1 MKGLIERGREQGFL
15 TYHEVNDHL
24 PKEIVDPDQIED
36 VVNTINAMG
45 IKVFETA
52 PDTDSLLL
60 SDTDVDEDAAEEAAA
75 ALAVD
80 NEFGRTTDPVRMYM
94 REMGTVDLLTRE
106 GEIKIAKR
114 IEDGLKQVQLALIDF
129 PLVSKTLVQR
139 YMVALEQ
146 EEFKPSDLLI
156 GFTDIPE
163 EPEQKTVDTINPPPN
178 KDEDSHEEEI
188 DPKAIDPEEVK
199 ERFNK
204 FAKIVIKLIRFKVS
218 DQNNP
223 KVLDLKNTLAELFL
237 TFKLSNGMQAEL
249 SSLIKGA
256 VRNIRQCEKDLM
268 FICVKECKVPK
279 REFLEQ
285 FKKHGTNNELIES
298 LKIKIEN
305 FETAIIPFQR
315 ELTDINNKLL
325 ETASTAML
333 KIHDI
338 KEINRRM
345 SIGEA
350 KARRAKKEMVEA
362 NLRLVI
368 SIAKKYTNR
377 GLYFLT

>member
-129 PLVSKTLVQR
+129 PLVAKTLIQR
-139 YMVALEQ
+139 YMIALEQ

-163 EPEQKTVDTINPPPN
+163 ESEQKAVHTIDAPPD
-178 KDEDSHEEEI
+178 KDEDNDEDEI
-188 DPKAIDPEEVK
+188 DSKTIDPEEVK

-204 FAKIVIKLIRFKVS
+204 FAKIANKIDQMQSKS

-256 VRNIRQCEKDLM
+256 VRNIRQCEKRLDVYM
-268 FICVKECKVPK
+268 CK
-279 REFLEQ
+279 
-285 FKKHGTNNELIES
+285 
-298 LKIKIEN
+298 
-305 FETAIIPFQR
+305 
-315 ELTDINNKLL
+315 
-325 ETASTAML
+325 
-333 KIHDI
+333 
-338 KEINRRM
+338 RM
-345 SIGEA
+345 
-350 KARRAKKEMVEA
+350 
-362 NLRLVI
+362 
-368 SIAKKYTNR
+368 
-377 GLYFLT
+377 

>member
-1 MKGLIERGREQGFL
+1 M

-139 YMVALEQ
+139 YMIALEQ

-178 KDEDSHEEEI
+178 KDEDSDEDEI
-188 DPKAIDPEEVK
+188 DSKAIDPEEVK

-204 FAKIVIKLIRFKVS
+204 FAKIANKIDQMQSKG
-218 DQNNP
+218 DQNNS
-223 KVLDLKNTLAELFL
+223 KILDLKNTLAELFL

-285 FKKHGTNNELIES
+285 FKKHGTNSELIES
-298 LKIKIEN
+298 LKMKIKN

-333 KIHDI
+333 KIQ
-338 KEINRRM
+338 
-345 SIGEA
+345 
-350 KARRAKKEMVEA
+350 
-362 NLRLVI
+362 
-368 SIAKKYTNR
+368 
-377 GLYFLT
+377 

>member
-1 MKGLIERGREQGFL
+1 
-15 TYHEVNDHL
+15 
-24 PKEIVDPDQIED
+24 
-36 VVNTINAMG
+36 MG

-204 FAKIVIKLIRFKVS
+204 FAKIANKIDQIQSKG
-218 DQNNP
+218 DQNNS
-223 KVLDLKNTLAELFL
+223 KILDLKNTLAELFL
-237 TFKLSNGMQAEL
+237 TFKLSNGLQAEL

-256 VRNIRQCEKDLM
+256 VRKYKTMRKRLDVYM
-268 FICVKECKVPK
+268 CK
-279 REFLEQ
+279 RMQ
-285 FKKHGTNNELIES
+285 S
-298 LKIKIEN
+298 S
-305 FETAIIPFQR
+305 ET
-315 ELTDINNKLL
+315 
-325 ETASTAML
+325 
-333 KIHDI
+333 
-338 KEINRRM
+338 
-345 SIGEA
+345 
-350 KARRAKKEMVEA
+350 
-362 NLRLVI
+362 
-368 SIAKKYTNR
+368 
-377 GLYFLT
+377 

>member
-129 PLVSKTLVQR
+129 PLVAKTLIQR
-139 YMVALEQ
+139 YMIALEQ

-163 EPEQKTVDTINPPPN
+163 ESEQKAVHTIDAP
-178 KDEDSHEEEI
+178 
-188 DPKAIDPEEVK
+188 
-199 ERFNK
+199 
-204 FAKIVIKLIRFKVS
+204 
-218 DQNNP
+218 
-223 KVLDLKNTLAELFL
+223 
-237 TFKLSNGMQAEL
+237 
-249 SSLIKGA
+249 LIKMKIMMKM
-256 VRNIRQCEKDLM
+256 RSIRK
-268 FICVKECKVPK
+268 P
-279 REFLEQ
+279 
-285 FKKHGTNNELIES
+285 
-298 LKIKIEN
+298 
-305 FETAIIPFQR
+305 
-315 ELTDINNKLL
+315 
-325 ETASTAML
+325 
-333 KIHDI
+333 
-338 KEINRRM
+338 
-345 SIGEA
+345 
-350 KARRAKKEMVEA
+350 
-362 NLRLVI
+362 
-368 SIAKKYTNR
+368 
-377 GLYFLT
+377 

>member
-1 MKGLIERGREQGFL
+1 M

-129 PLVSKTLVQR
+129 PLVAKTLIQR
-139 YMVALEQ
+139 YMIALEQ

-163 EPEQKTVDTINPPPN
+163 DPN
-178 KDEDSHEEEI
+178 KKRSI
-188 DPKAIDPEEVK
+188 
-199 ERFNK
+199 
-204 FAKIVIKLIRFKVS
+204 
-218 DQNNP
+218 
-223 KVLDLKNTLAELFL
+223 
-237 TFKLSNGMQAEL
+237 LSTHP
-249 SSLIKGA
+249 LIKMKIMMKM
-256 VRNIRQCEKDLM
+256 RSILRQSIRRKSKNASINSQKSPTKLTR
-268 FICVKECKVPK
+268 CKVK
-279 REFLEQ
+279 AT
-285 FKKHGTNNELIES
+285 KII
-298 LKIKIEN
+298 LK
-305 FETAIIPFQR
+305 F
-315 ELTDINNKLL
+315 
-325 ETASTAML
+325 
-333 KIHDI
+333 
-338 KEINRRM
+338 
-345 SIGEA
+345 
-350 KARRAKKEMVEA
+350 
-362 NLRLVI
+362 
-368 SIAKKYTNR
+368 
-377 GLYFLT
+377 